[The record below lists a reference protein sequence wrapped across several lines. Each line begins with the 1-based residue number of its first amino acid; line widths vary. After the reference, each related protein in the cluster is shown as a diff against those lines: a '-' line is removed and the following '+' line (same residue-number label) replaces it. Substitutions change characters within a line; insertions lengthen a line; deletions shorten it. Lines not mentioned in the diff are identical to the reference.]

1 VHSIGQDVR
10 FALRSFSR
18 TAAATLLSIATLAL
32 GIGANAAIFTVVH
45 RVLIAPLP
53 YPAADRVV
61 VPWRHNA
68 QMGGLSVSPSL
79 NDLRKWQS
87 LPSVE
92 ALTMYSGGYK
102 TIVGG
107 EEPRTVYVQQIEPQL
122 LDFTGTQPQLGRPFT
137 REDAASEAAA
147 RVILLTDRTWRRDF
161 DADRQVV
168 GRRIQLS
175 DETYEIVG
183 VLPAS
188 FRLPRA
194 RTDMVSPLP
203 PPPPPKQG
211 QVQHII
217 VSAMIRLK
225 PGVTRDA
232 ATAELIAAGVEA
244 LGGSQAGW
252 TVRLLEAADTT
263 GETFKRALLV
273 LFGAVGFV
281 LLIACANVASIAL
294 ARNASREREIAVR
307 VALGAGRGR
316 LVRQLLTENILIA
329 VAGGALGIGFGIW
342 GLQAISALRPPDMT
356 ELADL
361 PINREMVA
369 FSFVLSVVTG
379 LAFGLLPA
387 ISGTRGKPTDG
398 LRHGS
403 RAHGSRRGQ
412 LARRTL
418 SVVEV
423 ALALVLLAG
432 AGLLLKSYSR
442 LLAANLGFNP
452 ERVLAID
459 VTLPEERY
467 QTPAEC
473 NQFFTQM
480 MDLVRPVEGV
490 RSVALAMGGPPRG
503 GMIFGQLETRD
514 GKAKPGLRP
523 TAFGGGW
530 VSPGYFEV
538 LGIPVRDGR
547 TFTPD
552 DLRNSERVAI
562 VNETFARQH
571 WPGETTVGRQI
582 RMDAKSPWAT
592 IIGVV
597 GDVKITANDSGRVQI
612 YMPATRS
619 SIFNDMTVLVA
630 TTGEPESL
638 IAAIKTQVWS
648 IDSKLPL
655 RDIQSVETRVAET
668 LARPRYN
675 LVLLS
680 CFAGLG
686 LVLASIGIYGVISF
700 GVGMRTQEIGI
711 RMALGAVPS
720 DIRRAV
726 LGEAFTLA
734 GMGAAVGLAGAFALS
749 RLMST
754 LLYETSAS
762 DPWTFATTAA
772 VLALSALLAAW
783 LPARRAMRVDPM
795 VAMRVE

>member
-1 VHSIGQDVR
+1 MHSIWQDVR

-18 TAAATLLSIATLAL
+18 TPAATLLSVATLAL

-45 RVLIAPLP
+45 RVLIVPLP
-53 YPAADRVV
+53 YPNADRVV
-61 VPWRHNA
+61 VAWRHNA
-68 QMGGLSVSPSL
+68 QMGGLSISPSL

-107 EEPRTVYVQQIEPQL
+107 EEPKTVFVHEIDPQL

-161 DADRQVV
+161 GADRQVV

-194 RTDMVSPLP
+194 GSDMVSPLP

-211 QVQHII
+211 QVQHVI

-225 PGVTRDA
+225 PGVTREA
-232 ATAELIAAGVEA
+232 AAAELTAAGVEA
-244 LGGSQAGW
+244 LSGSPAGW
-252 TVRLLEAADTT
+252 TVRLIEAAETT
-263 GETFKRALLV
+263 GAAFKRALLV
-273 LFGAVGFV
+273 LLGAVGFV

-329 VAGGALGIGFGIW
+329 IAGGACGIALGVW

-356 ELADL
+356 ELAEL
-361 PINREMVA
+361 PINREMLA
-369 FSFVLSVVTG
+369 FSFILSVVTG

-412 LARRTL
+412 FARRTL
-418 SVVEV
+418 SVAEV

-442 LLAANLGFNP
+442 LLAADLGFNP
-452 ERVLAID
+452 ERVLA
-459 VTLPEERY
+459 VNVSLPEERY
-467 QTPAEC
+467 QTPAARD
-473 NQFFTQM
+473 QFFTQM
-480 MDLVRPVEGV
+480 MDAVRPLEGV

-514 GKAKPGLRP
+514 GKSKPGLRP
-523 TAFGGGW
+523 AAFGGGW
-530 VSPGYFEV
+530 VSPGYFEL

-547 TFTPD
+547 TFVPD
-552 DLRNSERVAI
+552 DLRNPDSVAI

-571 WPGETTVGRQI
+571 WPGESTVGRQI
-582 RMDAKSPWAT
+582 RMNAKSSWAT
-592 IIGVV
+592 IVGVV
-597 GDVKITANDSGRVQI
+597 GDVKIAASDPGRVQI
-612 YMPATRS
+612 YMPADRS
-619 SIFNDMTVLVA
+619 SIFRDMTVLVA

-655 RDIQSVETRVAET
+655 RDIQSVETRIAES
-668 LARPRYN
+668 LARPRFN

-700 GVGMRTQEIGI
+700 GVGMRTREIGI

-726 LGEAFTLA
+726 LGEAFALA
-734 GMGAAVGLAGAFALS
+734 GIGAALGLAGAFALS

-754 LLYETSAS
+754 LLFETSAS

-772 VLALSALLAAW
+772 MLALSALLAAW
-783 LPARRAMRVDPM
+783 VPARRAMRVEPM